1 MKSEMDAMK
10 MDERKR
16 LHWLRANRLTLIIV
30 GIVWVGMIA
39 WEFLHNETPYFLIGM
54 VPVFALIR
62 LVGYK
67 LYKAEGKSP

>member
-10 MDERKR
+10 MDERER

-30 GIVWVGMIA
+30 GIVWIGMIA
-39 WEFLHNETPYFLIGM
+39 WEFLHNETPLFLIAM

-62 LVGYK
+62 LAGYK
-67 LYKAEGKSP
+67 LCKSRG